1 MKNTCWNSP
10 SGRVI
15 SIEGNGDI
23 RIVLITGLSGA
34 GKSHA
39 LNCFEDLGYYCV
51 DNMPPTLIPKFAELF
66 LQSENK
72 KVAMVCDMRG
82 AAFFE
87 DLFEALRD
95 LEEQKVDYEIL
106 FLVASDEVLIRR
118 FKETRRRHPLGNLSL
133 PDAIQKEREALSEL
147 RGRANQEIDTTS
159 LKPWELKAK
168 IVQLY
173 EPEQRDKNMQIRII
187 SFGFKFGLPPDAD
200 LVFDVRFLP
209 NPHYVEHLQPLSGED
224 EQVRDYLWRW
234 GETDKYFRMLV
245 DLLEFSIPFYVKE
258 GKTSLVI
265 SLGCTGGK
273 HRSVVIA
280 DELGKMLG
288 SRFNLLVEH
297 RDIHKT

>member
-1 MKNTCWNSP
+1 
-10 SGRVI
+10 VI
-15 SIEGNGDI
+15 LIEGNGDI

-82 AAFFE
+82 GAFFE

-95 LEEQKVDYEIL
+95 LEKQKVDYEIL

-133 PDAIQKEREALSEL
+133 PEAIQKEREALSEL

-159 LKPWELKAK
+159 LKPWELKTK

-173 EPEQRDKNMQIRII
+173 EPGQRDKNMQIRII

-224 EQVRDYLWRW
+224 DQVRDYLWRW

-265 SLGCTGGK
+265 SIGCTGGK

-288 SRFNLLVEH
+288 SRFSLLVEH